1 MKTKQ
6 QPEMFEQNSSKIV
19 CTDSTHRA
27 NQHVFSLI
35 TIFVPDEFNKGYPI
49 DHLVSSRED
58 KLTIKPMFEEIKK
71 RYSKNVEKKVVMGD
85 DDNTSWNAFKTF
97 NAFFV

>member
-6 QPEMFEQNSSKIV
+6 KPEMFEQNSSKIV

-27 NQHVFSLI
+27 NQYVFSLI

-58 KLTIKPMFEEIKK
+58 KLTIKPMFEEI
-71 RYSKNVEKKVVMGD
+71 
-85 DDNTSWNAFKTF
+85 
-97 NAFFV
+97 